1 MSNSKK
7 IQEFYPTY
15 LASYL
20 LAITMSRESGRSETF
35 KQGIKIRREV
45 LGDAYVDK
53 ALAGV
58 RIDPRL
64 ASAGK
69 SRCFFTQQSRVG
81 LPLDRA
87 QINLQGQDRN
97 ISRKCV
103 GRAGA
108 AQG

>member
-7 IQEFYPTY
+7 IQEFYPTH

-20 LAITMSRESGRSETF
+20 LAITMSSESERSETF

-58 RIDPRL
+58 RTDLRL

-69 SRCFFTQQSRVG
+69 SRCFLHST
-81 LPLDRA
+81 
-87 QINLQGQDRN
+87 
-97 ISRKCV
+97 
-103 GRAGA
+103 
-108 AQG
+108 